1 MLWGIFWDSLGV
13 DVGDLGADF
22 GTLGVIFSPERQM
35 FAIEF

>member
-22 GTLGVIFSPERQM
+22 GTLGVILSPERQM